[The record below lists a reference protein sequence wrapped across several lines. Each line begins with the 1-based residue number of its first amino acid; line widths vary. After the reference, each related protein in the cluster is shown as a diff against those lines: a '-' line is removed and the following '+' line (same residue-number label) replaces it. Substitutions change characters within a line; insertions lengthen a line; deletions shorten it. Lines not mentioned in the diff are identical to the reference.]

1 MQLTQDD
8 FRKQLEQ
15 YIDFRGIDIVL
26 YLKDGTLV
34 ELDKNRTMEGD
45 VIIKNGREGV
55 AASVHIEEIVKADFF
70 AA

>member
-1 MQLTQDD
+1 MQLTTDD
-8 FRKQLEQ
+8 FKKQLQQ
-15 YIDFRGIDIVL
+15 YIDFRGIDIIL

-55 AASVHIEEIVKADFF
+55 AASVHLEEIIKADFF

>member
-34 ELDKNRTMEGD
+34 ELDKNRTMQGD

>member
-1 MQLTQDD
+1 MQLTTDD
-8 FRKQLEQ
+8 FRKQLQQ
-15 YIDFRGIDIVL
+15 YIDFRGIDIIL
-26 YLKDGTLV
+26 YLKDGSHI

-55 AASVHIEEIVKADFF
+55 TASVHLEEIVKADFY